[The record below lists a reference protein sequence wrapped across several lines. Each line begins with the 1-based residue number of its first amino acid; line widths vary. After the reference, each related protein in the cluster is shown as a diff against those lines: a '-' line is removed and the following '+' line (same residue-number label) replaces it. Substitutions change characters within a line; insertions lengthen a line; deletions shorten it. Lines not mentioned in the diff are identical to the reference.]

1 MYPPIGEALE
11 AAGLGPVEYYII
23 RRQNTIAQYI
33 TTWQIYEICTGMER
47 MALSTVPLW

>member
-1 MYPPIGEALE
+1 ME
-11 AAGLGPVEYYII
+11 AAGLGPVEEYIT

-33 TTWQIYEICTGMER
+33 TTQRIYEICTWMER